1 MWIALTELRRSP
13 LRFGLLTASVG
24 LLLSLVLFL
33 ATVGGALL
41 DRISG
46 ALERQSAKVLVY
58 AAEARFNP
66 QASLIDPRT
75 RARVAT
81 VPGVAQVAPWAARP
95 FTIRTGAGLRDAVI
109 VGYQLRGP
117 GSPEGLIAG
126 RLPRADGE
134 ALLSA
139 IDAEEG
145 FGLGSSVRVLPGGE
159 TLTIVGLAEGTSLAV
174 QPTLFTP
181 YDGFVGI
188 VRRAY
193 PDGGE
198 VLPSLLAVHPAAGED
213 PEALARRISETVPGV
228 EAVDRETAASS
239 VPGISAIRS
248 SLGLLFGLSFAIVV
262 VVIGFF
268 FLIFTVQKTEA
279 LTLLRAMG
287 ARARDLVGG
296 LALQVLI
303 VVGVGAVLAIAPL
316 AAAASVSDA
325 SFPIAVD
332 PRLAIGVGL
341 AAVGLSLVSSLA
353 AARRVL
359 RIDPASAVRAGG
371 GGLA

>member
-1 MWIALTELRRSP
+1 MELRRSV
-13 LRFGLLTASVG
+13 LRFGLLTVSVG
-24 LLLSLVLFL
+24 LLLTLVLFL
-33 ATVGGALL
+33 ATVGETLL
-41 DRISG
+41 GRISG
-46 ALERQSAKVLVY
+46 ALERQSARVLVY
-58 AAEARFNP
+58 AAEARLNP
-66 QASLIDPRT
+66 QASLIDPGT

-81 VPGVAQVAPWAARP
+81 VPGVAEVAPWAARP

-109 VGYQLRGP
+109 VGYRPGGP
-117 GSPEGLIAG
+117 GLPEGLIAG
-126 RLPRADGE
+126 RLPRAGGE
-134 ALLSA
+134 AVLSA

-145 FGLGSSVRVLPGGE
+145 FGLGSSVRVLPGGG

-181 YDGFVGI
+181 YAGFVEI

-193 PDGGE
+193 PEAGQ

-213 PEALARRISETVPGV
+213 PEVLARRISETVPGV

-248 SLGLLFGLSFAIVV
+248 SLGLLFGLAFAIVV

-287 ARARDLVGG
+287 ARTRDLVGG
-296 LALQVLI
+296 LALQVVV
-303 VVGVGAVLAIAPL
+303 VVGIGAVLAIGLL
-316 AAAASVSDA
+316 AVAAGAADA
-325 SFPIAVD
+325 SFPISVD
-332 PRLAIGVGL
+332 PQLATGTGA
-341 AAVGLSLVSSLA
+341 AAVGLSLVASLA

-359 RIDPASAVRAGG
+359 RIDPAAAVRAGAG
-371 GGLA
+371 ELA